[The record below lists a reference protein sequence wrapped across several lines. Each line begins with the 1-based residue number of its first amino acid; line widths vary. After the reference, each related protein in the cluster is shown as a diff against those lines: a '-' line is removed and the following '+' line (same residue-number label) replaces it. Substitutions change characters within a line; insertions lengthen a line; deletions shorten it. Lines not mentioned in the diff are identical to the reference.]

1 MENNRKYF
9 IVPIEYAEELDLFTN
24 EQLGE
29 LFRSLLHYSAYGTD
43 SDSNSFP
50 IKLMYRILKKGIDQ
64 NFEKYEE
71 ISNKRREAGRKG
83 GIISQQKQ
91 NQANESNDKQNQANE
106 SNDKQN
112 QANES
117 NDKQNQANESND
129 KQNQANEANTKT
141 ITNTITKTNTNNS
154 SSAKLSERVLE
165 DEFQEI
171 WTIYPRKEGRKNALK
186 SYIKAR
192 KNGTSKETILN
203 GLNAYIGKIKAEK
216 TDLQYIKHGSSW
228 FAQEC
233 WLDDYS
239 LKNSCVSQN
248 GFQSGNPEE
257 YGDISDIMR
266 MLEG

>member
-9 IVPIEYAEELDLFTN
+9 IVPLEYAEELDLFTN

-83 GIISQQKQ
+83 GIISQQNQANESKVKQ
-91 NQANESNDKQNQANE
+91 SQANESNDKQNQANE
-106 SNDKQN
+106 SK
-112 QANES
+112 
-117 NDKQNQANESND
+117 D

-141 ITNTITKTNTNNS
+141 ITNTNTKTNTNNS

-171 WTIYPRKEGRKNALK
+171 WNIYPRKEGRKNALK
-186 SYIKAR
+186 AYIKAR
-192 KNGTSKETILN
+192 KNGTSKETILS
-203 GLNAYIGKIKAEK
+203 GLNAYISKIKAEK

-239 LKNSCVSQN
+239 LKNSFEATQTE
-248 GFQSGNPEE
+248 QQQEE
-257 YGDISDIMR
+257 MQEYWQQFVIG
-266 MLEG
+266 

>member
-9 IVPIEYAEELDLFTN
+9 IVPLEYAEELDLFTN
-24 EQLGE
+24 EQRGE

-83 GIISQQKQ
+83 GIISQQ
-91 NQANESNDKQNQANE
+91 NQANESKDKQSQANESKDKQNQANE
-106 SNDKQN
+106 SK
-112 QANES
+112 
-117 NDKQNQANESND
+117 D

-141 ITNTITKTNTNNS
+141 ITNTKTNTNNS

-171 WTIYPRKEGRKNALK
+171 WSIYPRKEGRKNALK
-186 SYIKAR
+186 AYIKAR

-239 LKNSCVSQN
+239 LKNSFEATQTE
-248 GFQSGNPEE
+248 QQQEE
-257 YGDISDIMR
+257 MQEYWQQFVIG
-266 MLEG
+266 

>member
-9 IVPIEYAEELDLFTN
+9 IVPLEYAEELDLFTN

-29 LFRSLLHYSAYGTD
+29 LFRALLHYSAYGTD

-71 ISNKRREAGRKG
+71 ISNKRRDAINKRWNKE
-83 GIISQQKQ
+83 KQ
-91 NQANESNDKQNQANE
+91 EKTEKDTNEYNSIQMNTNEYKPIQNDT
-106 SNDKQN
+106 NDT
-112 QANES
+112 
-117 NDKQNQANESND
+117 
-129 KQNQANEANTKT
+129 NTKT
-141 ITNTITKTNTNNS
+141 ITNTNTKTNINNS

-165 DEFQEI
+165 DEFQEV

-186 SYIKAR
+186 AYIKAR

-203 GLNAYIGKIKAEK
+203 GLNAYISKIKAEK

-239 LKNSCVSQN
+239 AKKDFMETQRNKDEN
-248 GFQSGNPEE
+248 GFYDDGF
-257 YGDISDIMR
+257 YF
-266 MLEG
+266 

>member
-9 IVPIEYAEELDLFTN
+9 IVPLEYAEELDLFTN

-106 SNDKQN
+106 SK
-112 QANES
+112 
-117 NDKQNQANESND
+117 D

-141 ITNTITKTNTNNS
+141 ITNTNTKTNTNNS

-165 DEFQEI
+165 DEFQEV
-171 WTIYPRKEGRKNALK
+171 WNIYPRKEGRKNALK
-186 SYIKAR
+186 AYIKAR
-192 KNGTSKETILN
+192 KNGTSKETILS
-203 GLNAYIGKIKAEK
+203 GLNAYISKIKAEK

-239 LKNSCVSQN
+239 LKNSFEATQTE
-248 GFQSGNPEE
+248 QQQEE
-257 YGDISDIMR
+257 MQEYWQQFVIG
-266 MLEG
+266 

>member
-9 IVPIEYAEELDLFTN
+9 IVPLEYAEELDLFTN

-50 IKLMYRILKKGIDQ
+50 IKLMYRILRKGIDQ

-91 NQANESNDKQNQANE
+91 NQASESK
-106 SNDKQN
+106 
-112 QANES
+112 
-117 NDKQNQANESND
+117 DKQNQANESND

-141 ITNTITKTNTNNS
+141 ITNTNTKTNTNNS

-171 WTIYPRKEGRKNALK
+171 WNIYPRKEGRKNALK
-186 SYIKAR
+186 AYIKAR
-192 KNGTSKETILN
+192 KNGTSKETVLN

-239 LKNSCVSQN
+239 LKNSFEATQTE
-248 GFQSGNPEE
+248 QQQEE
-257 YGDISDIMR
+257 MQEYWQQFVIG
-266 MLEG
+266 

>member
-9 IVPIEYAEELDLFTN
+9 IVPLEYAEELDLFTN

-29 LFRSLLHYSAYGTD
+29 LFRALLHYSAYGTD

-83 GIISQQKQ
+83 GIISQQ
-91 NQANESNDKQNQANE
+91 NQANESKDKQSQANE
-106 SNDKQN
+106 SK
-112 QANES
+112 
-117 NDKQNQANESND
+117 D

-141 ITNTITKTNTNNS
+141 ITNTNTKTNTNNS

-165 DEFQEI
+165 DEFQEV

-186 SYIKAR
+186 AYIKAR

-203 GLNAYIGKIKAEK
+203 GLNAYISKIKAEK

-239 LKNSCVSQN
+239 AKKDFMETPRNKDEN
-248 GFQSGNPEE
+248 GFYDDGF
-257 YGDISDIMR
+257 YF
-266 MLEG
+266 

>member
-9 IVPIEYAEELDLFTN
+9 IVPLEYAEELDLFTN

-71 ISNKRREAGRKG
+71 VSNKRRDAINKRWNKE
-83 GIISQQKQ
+83 KQ
-91 NQANESNDKQNQANE
+91 EKTEKDTNEYNSIQMNTNEYKPIQNDT
-106 SNDKQN
+106 NDT
-112 QANES
+112 
-117 NDKQNQANESND
+117 
-129 KQNQANEANTKT
+129 NTKT
-141 ITNTITKTNTNNS
+141 ITNTNTKTNTNNS

-171 WTIYPRKEGRKNALK
+171 WNIYPRKEGRKNALK
-186 SYIKAR
+186 AYIKAR
-192 KNGTSKETILN
+192 KNGTSKEIILN

-239 LKNSCVSQN
+239 LKNSCISQN
-248 GFQSGNPEE
+248 GFQSGSPEE

>member
-9 IVPIEYAEELDLFTN
+9 IVPLEYAEELDLFTN

-29 LFRSLLHYSAYGTD
+29 LFRALLHYSAYGTD

-91 NQANESNDKQNQANE
+91 NQANESKDKQNQANE
-106 SNDKQN
+106 SK
-112 QANES
+112 
-117 NDKQNQANESND
+117 D

-141 ITNTITKTNTNNS
+141 NTNTKTNINNS
-154 SSAKLSERVLE
+154 SSAKLSDKAFE
-165 DEFQEI
+165 DEFQEV
-171 WTIYPRKEGRKNALK
+171 WNIYPRKEGRKNALK
-186 SYIKAR
+186 AYIKAR
-192 KNGTSKETILN
+192 KNGTSKETILS
-203 GLNAYIGKIKAEK
+203 GLNAYINKIKAER
-216 TDLQYIKHGSSW
+216 TETQYIKHGSSW
-228 FAQEC
+228 FSQEC

-239 LKNSCVSQN
+239 AKKDFMGTSSDDYYD
-248 GFQSGNPEE
+248 EE
-257 YGDISDIMR
+257 MWGKMI
-266 MLEG
+266 

>member
-1 MENNRKYF
+1 MENNKKYF
-9 IVPIEYAEELDLFTN
+9 IVPLEYAEELDLFTN

-29 LFRSLLHYSAYGTD
+29 LFRALLHYSAYGTD

-71 ISNKRREAGRKG
+71 ISNKRRDAINKRWNKE
-83 GIISQQKQ
+83 KQ
-91 NQANESNDKQNQANE
+91 EKTEKDTNEYNSIQMNTNEYKPIQNDT
-106 SNDKQN
+106 NDT
-112 QANES
+112 
-117 NDKQNQANESND
+117 
-129 KQNQANEANTKT
+129 NTKT
-141 ITNTITKTNTNNS
+141 ITNTNTKTNINNS

-165 DEFQEI
+165 DEFQEV

-186 SYIKAR
+186 AYIKAR

-216 TDLQYIKHGSSW
+216 TDSQFIKHGSSW

>member
-9 IVPIEYAEELDLFTN
+9 IVPLEYAEELDLFTN

-29 LFRSLLHYSAYGTD
+29 LFRALLHYSAYGTD

-106 SNDKQN
+106 
-112 QANES
+112 
-117 NDKQNQANESND
+117 
-129 KQNQANEANTKT
+129 ANTKT
-141 ITNTITKTNTNNS
+141 ITNTNTKTNTNNS

-171 WTIYPRKEGRKNALK
+171 WNIYPRKEGRKNALK
-186 SYIKAR
+186 AYIKAR
-192 KNGTSKETILN
+192 KNGTSQEEIKK
-203 GLNAYIGKIKAEK
+203 GLDAYISKIKAEK
-216 TDLQYIKHGSSW
+216 TEPQYIKHGSSW

-233 WLDDYS
+233 WLDEYS
-239 LKNSCVSQN
+239 LKNSFEATQTE
-248 GFQSGNPEE
+248 QQQEE
-257 YGDISDIMR
+257 MQEYWQQFVIG
-266 MLEG
+266 

>member
-9 IVPIEYAEELDLFTN
+9 IVPLEYAEELDLFTN

-43 SDSNSFP
+43 SNSNSFP

-83 GIISQQKQ
+83 GIISQQ
-91 NQANESNDKQNQANE
+91 NQANESKDKQSQANE
-106 SNDKQN
+106 SK
-112 QANES
+112 
-117 NDKQNQANESND
+117 D

-141 ITNTITKTNTNNS
+141 ITNTNTKTNTTNS

-186 SYIKAR
+186 AYIKAR
-192 KNGTSKETILN
+192 KNGTSKETVLN
-203 GLNAYIGKIKAEK
+203 GLNAYISKIKAEK
-216 TDLQYIKHGSSW
+216 TEMQYIKHGSSW

-239 LKNSCVSQN
+239 AKKDFMETQRNKDEN
-248 GFQSGNPEE
+248 GFYDDGF
-257 YGDISDIMR
+257 YF
-266 MLEG
+266 

>member
-9 IVPIEYAEELDLFTN
+9 IVPLEYAEELDLFTN

-29 LFRSLLHYSAYGTD
+29 LFRALLHYSAYGTD

-91 NQANESNDKQNQANE
+91 NQANESKDKQNQANE
-106 SNDKQN
+106 SK
-112 QANES
+112 
-117 NDKQNQANESND
+117 D

-141 ITNTITKTNTNNS
+141 NTNTKTNINNS
-154 SSAKLSERVLE
+154 SSAKLSDKVFE
-165 DEFQEI
+165 DEFQEV
-171 WTIYPRKEGRKNALK
+171 WNIYPRKEGRKNALK
-186 SYIKAR
+186 AYIKAR
-192 KNGTSKETILN
+192 KNGTSKETILS
-203 GLNAYIGKIKAEK
+203 GLNAYINKIKAER
-216 TDLQYIKHGSSW
+216 TETQYIKHGSSW
-228 FAQEC
+228 FSQEC

-239 LKNSCVSQN
+239 AKKDFMGTSSDD
-248 GFQSGNPEE
+248 FYDEE
-257 YGDISDIMR
+257 MWGKMI
-266 MLEG
+266 

>member
-1 MENNRKYF
+1 MENNMKYF
-9 IVPIEYAEELDLFTN
+9 IVPLEYKEEIDQFTT
-24 EQLGE
+24 QQAGE
-29 LFRSLLHYSAYGTD
+29 LFQNLMEYATTGTVREC
-43 SDSNSFP
+43 SSFP
-50 IKLMYRILKKGIDQ
+50 IKLMFGILKRVIDQ
-64 NFEKYEE
+64 NFENYEE
-71 ISNKRREAGRKG
+71 VKNKRRDAANKRWKKENENDTNECKAMQ
-83 GIISQQKQ
+83 S
-91 NQANESNDKQNQANE
+91 NANECKAMQSNAN
-106 SNDKQN
+106 DT
-112 QANES
+112 
-117 NDKQNQANESND
+117 
-129 KQNQANEANTKT
+129 NTKT
-141 ITNTITKTNTNNS
+141 ITNTKTKTNTNNS

-171 WTIYPRKEGRKNALK
+171 WNIYPRKEGRKNALK
-186 SYIKAR
+186 AYIKAR

-203 GLNAYIGKIKAEK
+203 GLNAYISKIKAEK

>member
-9 IVPIEYAEELDLFTN
+9 IVPLEYAEELDLFTN

-106 SNDKQN
+106 SK
-112 QANES
+112 
-117 NDKQNQANESND
+117 D

-141 ITNTITKTNTNNS
+141 ITNTNTKTNTNNS

-165 DEFQEI
+165 DEFQEV
-171 WTIYPRKEGRKNALK
+171 WNIYPRKEGRKNALK
-186 SYIKAR
+186 AYIKAR

-216 TDLQYIKHGSSW
+216 TDSQFIKHGSSW

-239 LKNSCVSQN
+239 AKKDFMETQRNKDEN
-248 GFQSGNPEE
+248 GFYDDGF
-257 YGDISDIMR
+257 YF
-266 MLEG
+266 

>member
-9 IVPIEYAEELDLFTN
+9 IVPLEYAEELDLFTN

-29 LFRSLLHYSAYGTD
+29 LFRALLHYSAYGTD

-91 NQANESNDKQNQANE
+91 NQANESKDKQNQANE
-106 SNDKQN
+106 SK
-112 QANES
+112 
-117 NDKQNQANESND
+117 D

-141 ITNTITKTNTNNS
+141 NTNTKTNINNS
-154 SSAKLSERVLE
+154 SSAKLSDKAFE
-165 DEFQEI
+165 DEFQEV
-171 WTIYPRKEGRKNALK
+171 WNIYPRKEGRKNALK
-186 SYIKAR
+186 AYIKAR
-192 KNGTSKETILN
+192 KNGTSKETILS
-203 GLNAYIGKIKAEK
+203 GLNAYINKIKAER
-216 TDLQYIKHGSSW
+216 TETQYIKHGSSW
-228 FAQEC
+228 FSQEC

-239 LKNSCVSQN
+239 AKKVFTETSSDDYYD
-248 GFQSGNPEE
+248 EE
-257 YGDISDIMR
+257 MWGKMI
-266 MLEG
+266 

>member
-83 GIISQQKQ
+83 GIISQQ
-91 NQANESNDKQNQANE
+91 
-106 SNDKQN
+106 KQN

>member
-9 IVPIEYAEELDLFTN
+9 IVPLEYAEELDLFTN

-106 SNDKQN
+106 SK
-112 QANES
+112 
-117 NDKQNQANESND
+117 D

-141 ITNTITKTNTNNS
+141 ITNTNTKTNTKTNTNNS

-186 SYIKAR
+186 AYIKAR

-203 GLNAYIGKIKAEK
+203 GLNAYISKIKAEK

-239 LKNSCVSQN
+239 LKNSFEATQTE
-248 GFQSGNPEE
+248 QQQEE
-257 YGDISDIMR
+257 MQEYWQQFLIG
-266 MLEG
+266 

>member
-9 IVPIEYAEELDLFTN
+9 IVPLEYAEELDLFTN

-29 LFRSLLHYSAYGTD
+29 LFRALLHYSAYGTD

-50 IKLMYRILKKGIDQ
+50 IKLMYRILRKGIDQ

-91 NQANESNDKQNQANE
+91 NQASESK
-106 SNDKQN
+106 
-112 QANES
+112 
-117 NDKQNQANESND
+117 DKQNQANESND

-141 ITNTITKTNTNNS
+141 ITNTNTKTNTNNS

-171 WTIYPRKEGRKNALK
+171 WNIYPRKEGRKNALK
-186 SYIKAR
+186 AYIKAR
-192 KNGTSKETILN
+192 KNGTSKETVLN

-239 LKNSCVSQN
+239 LKNSFEATQTE
-248 GFQSGNPEE
+248 QQQEE
-257 YGDISDIMR
+257 MQEYWQQFVIG
-266 MLEG
+266 